1 MSMYPKEYTR
11 EDDLKLVRR
20 ARKMFD
26 MYKEDA
32 AQAMNVG
39 VTRMRYLIKEY
50 KLKFK
55 KKSTSSAL
63 GKLNLDKT
71 TPAGQI
77 MVGMVVTHDGVAY
90 KRCSRCENIKE
101 ANCFFAQYDHASMLR
116 SRCKLCEAEIA
127 RQRNEK

>member
-20 ARKMFD
+20 ARKMVD

-32 AQAMNVG
+32 ARSLDVG
-39 VTRMRYLIKEY
+39 VTRMRHLIKEY
-50 KLKFK
+50 KLKFRH
-55 KKSTSSAL
+55 KSTSSAL
-63 GKLNLDKT
+63 GKLKLDKT

-77 MVGMVVTHDGVAY
+77 MVGMVVTHEGVAY

-101 ANCFFAQYDHASMLR
+101 ANCFFAQDDHASMLR

-127 RQRNEK
+127 RQRNAK

>member
-20 ARKMFD
+20 ARKMVD

-32 AQAMNVG
+32 ARSLDVG
-39 VTRMRYLIKEY
+39 VTRMRHLIKEY

-77 MVGMVVTHDGVAY
+77 MVGLVVTHEGVEY
-90 KRCSRCENIKE
+90 KRCSRCENIKQVN
-101 ANCFFAQYDHASMLR
+101 AFSPQDDHASMLR
-116 SRCKLCEAEIA
+116 SRCKHCESEVW
-127 RQRNEK
+127 RQRNAK